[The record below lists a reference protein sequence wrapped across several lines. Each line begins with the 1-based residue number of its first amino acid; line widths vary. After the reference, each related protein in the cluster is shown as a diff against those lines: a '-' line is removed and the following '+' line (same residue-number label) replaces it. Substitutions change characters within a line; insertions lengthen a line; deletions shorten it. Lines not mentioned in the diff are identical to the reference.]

1 MTVDEFMTEIRPELA
16 HQVDTM
22 ILAQAE
28 LQDRLLLM
36 RHRDRII
43 DKLTDLTAIA
53 NLRYRL
59 AQAEERQRPHLVHDG
74 EPA

>member
-1 MTVDEFMTEIRPELA
+1 MVAIRPVLE

-28 LQDRLLLM
+28 LEDRLMLM

-43 DKLTDLTAIA
+43 DKLADLTAIA
-53 NLRYRL
+53 NLRHRL
-59 AQAEERQRPHLVHDG
+59 AQAEERQRPQLVHDT
-74 EPA
+74 